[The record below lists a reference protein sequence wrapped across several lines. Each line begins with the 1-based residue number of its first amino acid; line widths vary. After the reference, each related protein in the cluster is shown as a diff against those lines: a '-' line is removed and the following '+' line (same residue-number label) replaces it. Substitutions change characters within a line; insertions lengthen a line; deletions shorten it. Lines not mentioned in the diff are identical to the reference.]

1 MKLLLLETYT
11 DEKTGKTKTI
21 VTVILCL
28 SINLINSDI
37 TVSGYGQER
46 GGIVTKI
53 HNQYWNPITIIF
65 LENIPWFMPIY
76 FHTLL
81 IKCNGK
87 EIKPCKCFNIFIIKL
102 HA

>member
-1 MKLLLLETYT
+1 MVFVFVNIHYFR
-11 DEKTGKTKTI
+11 I
-21 VTVILCL
+21 RHCL
-28 SINLINSDI
+28 IASCINLYY
-37 TVSGYGQER
+37 VSGYGQER

-53 HNQYWNPITIIF
+53 HNQHWNPVTVIF

-87 EIKPCKCFNIFIIKL
+87 EIKPCKLNSILFYKYIY
-102 HA
+102 